1 MFWQVLQSQMD
12 KIHSRA
18 FIFIITFLKELLQ
31 KSDRNEL
38 DPKLLGANSQACVV
52 YVLAIVNADV
62 LSFSL
67 LHWLTASIF
76 GTVLL
81 RAPPEETNKTK
92 RAQVAM
98 ERKAATFIYQFLVND
113 LTTPYR

>member
-1 MFWQVLQSQMD
+1 MD
-12 KIHSRA
+12 KVHSRA

-31 KSDRNEL
+31 QSDRNEL
-38 DPKLLGANSQACVV
+38 DPKVLGMNYVMCVCV
-52 YVLAIVNADV
+52 YCFVNI
-62 LSFSL
+62 SPPP
-67 LHWLTASIF
+67 TASIF

-81 RAPPEETNKTK
+81 RAPPEESNKITK
-92 RAQVAM
+92 RAQVTM